1 MAEAYI
7 VAASRTA
14 GGRKGGRLRDWHPSD
29 LAGKVLDDLVARCL
43 DKDPMARPGAV
54 GDIAAAL
61 ASLPLPPWT
70 RERARDWWERWR
82 DARDAAARPRAS

>member
-29 LAGKVLDDLVARCL
+29 LAGKVLDDLVARTGGKGL
-43 DKDPMARPGAV
+43 LKRERSASDARSSAASARRAWFLV
-54 GDIAAAL
+54 AAWAAAISAD
-61 ASLPLPPWT
+61 ASL
-70 RERARDWWERWR
+70 AWR
-82 DARDAAARPRAS
+82 PTPCM